1 MKIEISVI
9 IPFYDDLFFL
19 KKAISSVL
27 KQSIKNYEII
37 IIHDNPKGKKNL
49 FDLKRLI
56 KRKRNIRLLN
66 NEKNLGAGL
75 SRNRGIKIAKGK
87 FIAFLDSDDTW
98 TKNKLLIQRNFMKR
112 KNILAS
118 HTSYDILDIDN
129 NFIKKRI
136 SSNLKYH
143 NLLNSCDIGLST
155 VMINRKLFKGS
166 YFFPNLKTKEDYV
179 LWLKIAKKGVIF
191 YGLKKTL
198 TKWTDKPNSLSKS
211 VYQKLRDAF
220 MVYYKYE
227 GFNFFKSLLK
237 VTILSIYFLKKK

>member
-9 IPFYDDLFFL
+9 IPFNDDLSFL
-19 KKAISSVL
+19 KKAVNSVL
-27 KQSIKNYEII
+27 NQSFKNYEII
-37 IIHDNPKGKKNL
+37 IICDNPNIKKSL
-49 FDLKRLI
+49 FDLKKFI
-56 KRKRNIRLLN
+56 QKKRNIRLLN
-66 NEKNLGAGL
+66 NKNNIGAGY

-98 TKNKLLIQRNFMKR
+98 TKNKLLIQRNFMK
-112 KNILAS
+112 KKDILAS
-118 HTSYDILDIDN
+118 HTSYDILDLNN

-155 VMINRKLFKGS
+155 VMIARKLLKRS
-166 YFFPNLKTKEDYV
+166 CLFPNLKTKEDYV

-191 YGLKKTL
+191 YGLKRSL
-198 TKWTDKPNSLSKS
+198 TKWTDRPNSLSKS

-220 MVYYKYE
+220 IVYYKYE
-227 GFNFFKSLLK
+227 DFNFFKSLLK
-237 VTILSIYFLKKK
+237 VLILSINFLEKK